1 MSDKVILTVKDATG
15 IHKMETVKL
24 KSDSTFRSI
33 DIRDNKL
40 LVGYDKWVQ
49 SIDIFSKE
57 ILQTFSVSGCI

>member
-40 LVGYDKWVQ
+40 LVGYDK
-49 SIDIFSKE
+49 
-57 ILQTFSVSGCI
+57 